1 MSSTDSAKAT
11 PTVGGEVGVLAATA
25 ERAVTGVR
33 APAAVRAERRA
44 WLILG
49 LAFATFCALVFAA
62 FKFAIDYVGS
72 AEVDQSA
79 IITASRG
86 QVAFSLPGST
96 EKTLLGSR
104 SDLGVG
110 TVLWLDR
117 TTAASADLQLFD
129 DTNVKLLAGSTLSLT
144 RMDIGRF
151 RNQHSVVLTQASG
164 PIRYATGDA
173 VDVQVPGATIH
184 LAGHG
189 DYTVWLVGETTRVMV
204 YGGEAHVT
212 PDTGGIAVTVPE
224 GTRSDIDTH
233 GQATRPVELQDELLS
248 NADFSQRDAGW
259 QAIDVPSSALDVNG
273 ARSWVD
279 GPTPG
284 TTALR
289 VVRQSVKGEHG
300 ETGLAQPLNNI
311 DVSGFRHL
319 WLRAWVR
326 VDYADL
332 SGGGTLNSEY
342 PMMFRVKYEG
352 PVEGSFVPWAI
363 GLYYSNPDNRP
374 IPPGVAEL
382 WPQGEW
388 KLYEVDLMDT
398 DPANVPYRLEEFAVM
413 GQGHSY
419 DARVAGISLVGE

>member
-1 MSSTDSAKAT
+1 MTTTNSAQAT
-11 PTVGGEVGVLAATA
+11 QTASGEVGIIASTA
-25 ERAVTGVR
+25 ERVVTGAR

-44 WLILG
+44 WLMLG

-72 AEVDQSA
+72 ADVDQPA

-86 QVAFSLPGST
+86 QIAFSLPGSA

-117 TTAASADLQLFD
+117 TTAASVELQLFED
-129 DTNVKLLAGSTLSLT
+129 SSVKLLAGSTLELT
-144 RMDIGRF
+144 RMEVGRF
-151 RNQHSVVLTQASG
+151 RNQHTVLLTQRGG

-173 VDVQVPGATIH
+173 MDVQVPGGAVH
-184 LAGHG
+184 LAEHG
-189 DYTVWLVGETTRVMV
+189 DYTIWIVDDRSRILV
-204 YGGEAHVT
+204 YDGEARISGI
-212 PDTGGIAVTVPE
+212 GGVPVTVSAGHRAEIDAKSQTFPVSE
-224 GTRSDIDTH
+224 LALPLLTNSDF
-233 GQATRPVELQDELLS
+233 G
-248 NADFSQRDAGW
+248 QRDIGW
-259 QAIDVPSSALDVNG
+259 LALDVPNSALDVNG
-273 ARSWVD
+273 SRSWVD
-279 GPTPG
+279 GPEAG
-284 TTALR
+284 TLALR
-289 VVRQSVKGEHG
+289 VMRQSVKGEHG
-300 ETGLAQPLNNI
+300 ETGLVQQLNNI

-319 WLRAWVR
+319 WLQAWVR

-352 PVEGSFVPWAI
+352 PVEGSYVPWAN

-374 IPPGVAEL
+374 IPQGVAEQ

-388 KLYEVDLMDT
+388 RLYQVDLMDT
-398 DPANVPYRLEEFAVM
+398 DPSNVPYRLQEFAVM

-419 DARVAGISLVGE
+419 DARVASISLIGE